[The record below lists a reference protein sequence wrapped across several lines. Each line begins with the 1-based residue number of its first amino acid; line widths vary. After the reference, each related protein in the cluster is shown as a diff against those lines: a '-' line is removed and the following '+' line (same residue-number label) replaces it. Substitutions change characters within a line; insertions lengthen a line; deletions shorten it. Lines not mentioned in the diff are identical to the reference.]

1 MCITVVHTV
10 LLYKQ
15 INFPHAAE
23 KKKKISDVTQYP
35 KKRRCILFLF
45 LFGPIFF
52 YYYYVSLRLDI
63 KVSEVKNDKL
73 I

>member
-1 MCITVVHTV
+1 MQ
-10 LLYKQ
+10 LK
-15 INFPHAAE
+15 